1 MIQCN
6 TKALQYVR
14 FFGIL
19 YSTRRPDKM
28 KKRMIATNTFEMQVP
43 GNDRLT
49 LEFEVQVY
57 NTESKDPQDED
68 DTIDILS
75 ADIYLSVDG
84 MKFDSIRLENEHI
97 SLTEVFKSEIEEFV
111 IKNWWKLDFKEL
123 EKDEDDGE

>member
-1 MIQCN
+1 
-6 TKALQYVR
+6 
-14 FFGIL
+14 
-19 YSTRRPDKM
+19 M